1 MFDET
6 KVDEK
11 EVEVGPF
18 KKKIFCL
25 TGHLGKLFARWGFIS
40 GVISLEALFIELFQ
54 RLTNINFAKK

>member
-1 MFDET
+1 M
-6 KVDEK
+6 KK
-11 EVEVGPF
+11 RSRLAHL